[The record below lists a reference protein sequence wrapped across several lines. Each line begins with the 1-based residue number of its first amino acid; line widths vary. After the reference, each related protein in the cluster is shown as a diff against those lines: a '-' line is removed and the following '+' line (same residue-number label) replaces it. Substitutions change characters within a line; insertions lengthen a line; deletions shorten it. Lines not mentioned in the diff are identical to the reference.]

1 MEALVLEVGKIYERR
16 HTVAPGVVLKTCV
29 RVSEKLEDEYLL
41 DLGTGGQEYI
51 NKKECEDEFK
61 EIGK

>member
-16 HTVAPGVVLKTCV
+16 HTIAAGVVLKTCV
-29 RVSEKLEDEYLL
+29 RVSEDLGCGYLL

-51 NKKECEDEFK
+51 DKKECEDEFK
-61 EIGK
+61 EIEK

>member
-1 MEALVLEVGKIYERR
+1 MGELNLMEGKIYERR
-16 HTVAPGVVLKTCV
+16 HTIAAGVVLKTCV
-29 RVSEKLEDEYLL
+29 RVSEDLGWGYLL

-51 NKKECEDEFK
+51 DKKECEDEFK